1 MKITYAF
8 DTDSEDFN
16 YQELNRIQSADR
28 LTSCIWDI
36 EQQLRQWYKYDN
48 RESIPVNEICD
59 TIYDIIKD
67 NEINTD
73 RLWA

>member
-1 MKITYAF
+1 MKITYTF

-48 RESIPVNEICD
+48 RESIPVEEICD
-59 TIYDIIKD
+59 AIHEIIKD

-73 RLWA
+73 RLWS